1 MTWPAPYASRG
12 IQNAP
17 NARISPGASVG
28 PVHGSHVAR
37 LGMTVHAYSRKTAS
51 SPSFRRSFARRRD
64 HVDVYFDDGSM
75 VSFAEGSQEADTL
88 LPVARDV
95 LAAARR

>member
-1 MTWPAPYASRG
+1 MRRKALALLGFGTG
-12 IQNAP
+12 IVA
-17 NARISPGASVG
+17 GSV
-28 PVHGSHVAR
+28 
-37 LGMTVHAYSRKTAS
+37 L
-51 SPSFRRSFARRRD
+51 FRRSFARRRD

-88 LPVARDV
+88 LPVAQDV